1 MPDVTAMGG
10 LTTSLLT
17 GITALDASE
26 AALDATSNNIANANT
41 PGYTREVA
49 QFSENAENETGGTVT
64 GGGVTLEGIQSIR
77 DELLNL
83 QIQQLTSQENG
94 ADTVSSSL
102 QQIQSYFS
110 TTGNDIGSTLSAF
123 SSALAELS
131 ANPSDASVQQGVLS
145 AGQNLAESFNTTA
158 NGLTSVQSAADQ
170 QVTETVAQINSLT
183 QQIAQLNGQ
192 LASSTTA
199 QAQNGGTLEDQRD
212 QLVQQLSTLTGIS
225 VTQSSSG
232 EVITTGN
239 GTPLVMGGQ
248 SYNLQTTTGSDG
260 FQQVLDSNGNNITTD
275 IQGGQLGGAIQVR
288 DQTIPGYLNAL
299 NTLASQFATAFNSA
313 QAEGYDSN
321 GNTGQNFFTIPSG
334 TAGAAA
340 GISVAITDPSQIAIS
355 SDGES
360 GSNGNVANLQ
370 AALTNTLPSGQTPA
384 NAYASLVFQV
394 GNDASNA
401 SAQSS
406 ALGQSVLQL
415 TNQQSSVS
423 GVSIDEES
431 SNLIRYQTAYEA
443 AARIVSTIQALST
456 VTLDMGSTQS
466 Y

>member
-1 MPDVTAMGG
+1 MGG
-10 LTTSLLT
+10 LTASLLT
-17 GITALDASE
+17 GITALEASE

-41 PGYTREVA
+41 PGYTREVPL
-49 QFSENAENETGGTVT
+49 FSENAENEYGGTVS
-64 GGGVTLEGIQSIR
+64 GGGVTLDGIQSIR

-83 QIQQLTSQENG
+83 QIEQLTSQENG
-94 ADTVSSSL
+94 AETLSSSL
-102 QQIQSYFS
+102 QQLQGYFS
-110 TTGNDIGSTLSAF
+110 STGTDIASTLSAF
-123 SSALAELS
+123 SSSLTELS
-131 ANPSDASVQQGVLS
+131 ANPSNTSVQQTVLS

-183 QQIAQLNGQ
+183 QQIAQLNAQ
-192 LASSTTA
+192 LSSSSA
-199 QAQNGGTLEDQRD
+199 QASNGGTVEDQRD

-288 DQTIPGYLNAL
+288 DQVIPQYLNSL
-299 NTLASQFATAFNSA
+299 NTLASQFATAFNAA
-313 QAEGYDSN
+313 QAMGYDSN
-321 GNTGQNFFTIPSG
+321 GNPGQAFFSIPSG

-340 GISVAITDPSQIAIS
+340 GISVAITSPSQIAVS
-355 SDGES
+355 SDGS
-360 GSNGNVANLQ
+360 VGSNGNVANLQ
-370 AALTNTLPSGQTPA
+370 AALTNPLPSGQTPA

-394 GNDASNA
+394 GNDASTA
-401 SAQSS
+401 SSQSS

-431 SNLIRYQTAYEA
+431 TNLIRYQTAYEA